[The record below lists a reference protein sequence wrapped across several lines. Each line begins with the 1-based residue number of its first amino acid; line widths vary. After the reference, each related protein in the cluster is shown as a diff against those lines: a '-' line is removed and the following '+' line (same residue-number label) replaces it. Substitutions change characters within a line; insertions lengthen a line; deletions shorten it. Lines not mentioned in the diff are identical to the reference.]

1 MIIEKNYSK
10 SDLRAIED
18 FVLKKFSVPDVYKL
32 KDRYEGELFLNNTIK
47 KVLIFWT
54 FLEQKEINYYR
65 KIKIGFLSTVDF
77 SELTKINLNYLDNKK
92 ELYDIK
98 DFELDRLY
106 AFVDIENK
114 RCCLAGA
121 DAIFKSSNENIDL
134 YLKNFNPPIFI

>member
-10 SDLRAIED
+10 SDLRVIED
-18 FVLKKFSVPDVYKL
+18 FVLKKFNVPDVYKL

-54 FLEQKEINYYR
+54 FLEQKEIEYYR

-77 SELTKINLNYLDNKK
+77 SELAKINLQYLENKK
-92 ELYDIK
+92 ELLDIK
-98 DFELDRLY
+98 EHEADRLY

-114 RCCLAGA
+114 RCLLAGNE
-121 DAIFKSSNENIDL
+121 DIFNTSNENIDL
-134 YLKNFNPPIFI
+134 YLKNFTPPIFN

>member
-10 SDLRAIED
+10 SDLRVIED
-18 FVLKKFSVPDVYKL
+18 FVLKKFNVPDVYKL

-54 FLEQKEINYYR
+54 FLEQKEIEYYR

-77 SELTKINLNYLDNKK
+77 SELAKINLQYLENKK
-92 ELYDIK
+92 ELLDIK
-98 DFELDRLY
+98 EHETDRLY

-114 RCCLAGA
+114 RCLLAGNE
-121 DAIFKSSNENIDL
+121 DIFNTSNENIDL
-134 YLKNFNPPIFI
+134 YLKNFTPPIFN